1 MKIKSKK
8 IWITGSSSGLGKELA
23 LKFAQEGWQVG
34 ISARRIKHLINIS
47 KLNKN
52 IHVFQL
58 DIKNKIE
65 VKKTFKKIL
74 KKFKSLDSCI
84 FNSGIFDRNNKNI
97 DDIMIRKLM
106 ETNFFG
112 TVNCVSTI
120 EKYFKKKKSGSI
132 AIVASTSGYR
142 GLSSISGYGA
152 SKAALINFT
161 ESLYL
166 MMINYGVRVSI
177 INPGFIKTA
186 ITKKNNFEVP
196 SIMEPDKAA
205 NIIFNDLVNKN
216 NFEIIFPKIFVNF
229 LKILRILP
237 YKIYFFVMIK
247 KIIYKIFYKK

>member
-34 ISARRIKHLINIS
+34 ISARRVKHLINIS

-58 DIKNKIE
+58 DIKNKVE

-84 FNSGIFDRNNKNI
+84 FNSGIFERNNKSI
-97 DDIMIRKLM
+97 DDVMIKRLM

-112 TVNCVSTI
+112 TVNCVSAV
-120 EKYFKKKKSGSI
+120 ERYFKKKRSGKI
-132 AIVASTSGYR
+132 AIVASTSGYK

-166 MMINYGVRVSI
+166 MMNNYGVQASV
-177 INPGFIKTA
+177 INPGFIKTPL
-186 ITKKNNFEVP
+186 IKKNNFKMP
-196 SIMEPDKAA
+196 LLMDPDKAA
-205 NIIFNDLVNKN
+205 DIIFNELTNRD
-216 NFEIIFPKIFVNF
+216 NFEIILPKIFVNF
-229 LKILRILP
+229 LKILKILP
-237 YKIYFFVMIK
+237 YKFYFFLIKK
-247 KIIYKIFYKK
+247 KIIYKIFYR

>member
-1 MKIKSKK
+1 MKNKSKK
-8 IWITGSSSGLGKELA
+8 IWITGASSGLGKELA
-23 LKFAQEGWQVG
+23 LKFAKNGWQVA
-34 ISARRIKHLINIS
+34 ISARRIKYLINVS

-58 DIKNKIE
+58 DIKNKTK
-65 VKKTFKKIL
+65 VRKTFKKIL
-74 KKFKSLDSCI
+74 KKFKNLDNCI
-84 FNSGIFDRNNKNI
+84 FNSGIFERNNKNI
-97 DDIMIRKLM
+97 DNTMIRKLM

-120 EKYFKKKKSGSI
+120 EKYFKKKKNGNI
-132 AIVASTSGYR
+132 AIVASTAGYR

-166 MMINYGVRVSI
+166 MMNSYGVRVSI

-186 ITKKNNFEVP
+186 ITKKNNFKMPLV
-196 SIMEPDKAA
+196 MDPDKAA
-205 NIIFNDLVNKN
+205 NIIFNNVTNKD

-237 YKIYFFVMIK
+237 YKIYFFLMMK

>member
-34 ISARRIKHLINIS
+34 ISARRVKHLINIS

-58 DIKNKIE
+58 DIKNKVE

-84 FNSGIFDRNNKNI
+84 FNSGIFERNNKSI
-97 DDIMIRKLM
+97 DDVMIKRLM

-112 TVNCVSTI
+112 TVNCVSAV
-120 EKYFKKKKSGSI
+120 EKYFKKKMSGKI
-132 AIVASTSGYR
+132 AIVASTSGYK

-166 MMINYGVRVSI
+166 MMNNYGVQVSV
-177 INPGFIKTA
+177 INPGFIKTPL
-186 ITKKNNFEVP
+186 IEKNNFKMP
-196 SIMEPDKAA
+196 ALMDPDKAA
-205 NIIFNDLVNKN
+205 DIIFNELTNRD
-216 NFEIIFPKIFVNF
+216 NFEIILPKIFVNF
-229 LKILRILP
+229 LKILKILP
-237 YKIYFFVMIK
+237 YKFYFFLIKK
-247 KIIYKIFYKK
+247 KIIYKIFYR